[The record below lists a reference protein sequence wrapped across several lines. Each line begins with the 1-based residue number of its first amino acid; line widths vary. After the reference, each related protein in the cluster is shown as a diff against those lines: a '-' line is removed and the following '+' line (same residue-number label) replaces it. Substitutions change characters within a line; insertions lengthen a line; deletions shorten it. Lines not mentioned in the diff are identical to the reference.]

1 MTMVRF
7 KTKMDSTGRIY
18 IARPI
23 RESGIV
29 NTIEILPNSQAAV
42 IYKAGTPVKDV
53 IASLETIMMDLKHHL
68 NREEAEQK

>member
-1 MTMVRF
+1 MEMVTF

-29 NTIEILPNSQAAV
+29 NSIEILPNAKAAV
-42 IYKAGTPVKDV
+42 IYRAGTKISD
-53 IASLETIMMDLKHHL
+53 ILASLEIIVADLKH
-68 NREEAEQK
+68 RAKQETEK